1 MVLLIDFGKLAV
13 TELIKNLSSL
23 DGEIFNGI
31 YFSSSPIGVIKT
43 EIQCVFYSLKFY
55 EPTYYS
61 LNLFLLDIG

>member
-31 YFSSSPIGVIKT
+31 YFSSSPIGVIKKRYN
-43 EIQCVFYSLKFY
+43 VFFFWLYGFSTL
-55 EPTYYS
+55 
-61 LNLFLLDIG
+61 

>member
-31 YFSSSPIGVIKT
+31 YFSSSPIGVIKKRYN
-43 EIQCVFYSLKFY
+43 VFFFSTL
-55 EPTYYS
+55 
-61 LNLFLLDIG
+61 

>member
-31 YFSSSPIGVIKT
+31 YFSSSRIGVIKKRYN
-43 EIQCVFYSLKFY
+43 VFFLV
-55 EPTYYS
+55 
-61 LNLFLLDIG
+61 LFKIS